1 MSRND
6 GRSPDQLRPL
16 SFQREFTSTAEGS
29 VLVSAGNTRVL
40 CTASVTQGVPSWR
53 RESDKGWLTAE
64 YAMLPGSVVGRKRR
78 EYQRRDGRSIEI
90 QRLIG
95 RSLRAAVD
103 MRGFPNVTINLDCD
117 VLQADGGTRCASI
130 CGAMMAMHDALKV
143 LDQRGKLVSW
153 PLRNWIA
160 AVSVGHVA
168 NRELLDLDYSE
179 DSTADVDMNVIAT
192 DSGALVEVQ
201 GTAEGDP
208 FPRGVHDR
216 LLDLAIGGTNE
227 IIAAMRAAVDPATS
241 NASS

>member
-40 CTASVTQGVPSWR
+40 CTASVTNGVPSWR
-53 RESDKGWLTAE
+53 RESGKGWLTAE
-64 YAMLPGSVVGRKRR
+64 YAMLPGSVAGRKRR
-78 EYQRRDGRSIEI
+78 EHQRRDGRSIEI

-103 MRGFPNVTINLDCD
+103 MRGFPNVTINVDCD

-130 CGAMMAMHDALKV
+130 CGAMVAIHDALKV
-143 LDQRGKLVSW
+143 LDSRGKLVSW

-160 AVSVGHVA
+160 AVSVGHVGS
-168 NRELLDLDYSE
+168 RELLDLDYSE

-192 DSGALVEVQ
+192 DGGALVEVQ
-201 GTAEGDP
+201 GTAEGEP
-208 FPRGVHDR
+208 FARDVHDR
-216 LLDLAIGGTNE
+216 LLDLALNGTNE
-227 IIAAMRAAVDPATS
+227 IIAAMRAAVDPVQTTS
-241 NASS
+241 

>member
-40 CTASVTQGVPSWR
+40 CTASVTNGVPSWR
-53 RESDKGWLTAE
+53 RESGKGWLTAE

-130 CGAMMAMHDALKV
+130 CGAMMAIHDALKV
-143 LDQRGKLVSW
+143 LDTRGKLVSW

-160 AVSVGHVA
+160 GVSVGHVDG
-168 NRELLDLDYSE
+168 RELLDLDYSE
-179 DSTADVDMNVIAT
+179 DSIADVDMNVIAT
-192 DSGALVEVQ
+192 DGGALVEVQ
-201 GTAEGDP
+201 GTAEGEP
-208 FPRGVHDR
+208 FARDVHDR

-227 IIAAMRAAVDPATS
+227 IIAAMRAAVDPVQATS
-241 NASS
+241 

>member
-16 SFQREFTSTAEGS
+16 SFQRDFTSNAEGS
-29 VLVSAGNTRVL
+29 VLVSAGGTRVL
-40 CTASVTQGVPSWR
+40 CTASVTSGVPSWR
-53 RESDKGWLTAE
+53 RESGKGWLTAE

-78 EYQRRDGRSIEI
+78 EFQRRDGRSIEI

-103 MRGFPNVTINLDCD
+103 MRGFPNVTINVDCD

-130 CGAMMAMHDALKV
+130 CGAMVAIHDALKA
-143 LDQRGKLVSW
+143 LDTRGKLVSW

-160 AVSVGHVA
+160 AVSVGHVDD
-168 NRELLDLDYSE
+168 RELLDLDYSE

-192 DSGALVEVQ
+192 EGGSLVEVQ
-201 GTAEGDP
+201 GTAEGEP
-208 FPRGVHDR
+208 FARDVHDR
-216 LLDLAIGGTNE
+216 LLDLALAGTQE
-227 IIAAMRAAVDPATS
+227 IVAAMRAAVETVPATS
-241 NASS
+241 